1 MRDKKEAFY
10 VVRRGDVIVVYK
22 NLSDL
27 QALLRA
33 FIGEP
38 AISVYK
44 GITWLSNLKSIWL
57 LMDSKMQCILWI
69 SVMFEMISLGYSC
82 HALFG
87 NLALR
92 KIKFIGKNF
101 Q

>member
-1 MRDKKEAFY
+1 METPLH
-10 VVRRGDVIVVYK
+10 
-22 NLSDL
+22 LSL
-27 QALLRA
+27 PSLHYSV
-33 FIGEP
+33 GEP
-38 AISVYK
+38 VISVYK

-57 LMDSKMQCILWI
+57 LIDSEMQCILWI

-87 NLALR
+87 NLALQ

-101 Q
+101 QEKWMQVIS